1 MCDYS
6 ASQTILST
14 DNIISIIEII
24 VTLGFGL
31 YAAIIFTAQ
40 FAGKRSVKDFLIS
53 ENIDI
58 KQDYNLLIKAM
69 FEDKLGSK
77 EILGYLKL
85 LTIRI
90 ENYEEL
96 LNPKCKSILLILHNK
111 FKKEVTLSNSLND
124 QYRKPNVIFNSKE
137 KIAILNFHKK
147 FSHAALENI
156 VKINK
161 YKTK

>member
-69 FEDKLGSK
+69 FEDLGSK

-111 FKKEVTLSNSLND
+111 FKKEVTLSN
-124 QYRKPNVIFNSKE
+124 
-137 KIAILNFHKK
+137 
-147 FSHAALENI
+147 
-156 VKINK
+156 
-161 YKTK
+161 